1 MRMMIAALLV
11 LGLAGATVAAAQ
23 ESSGSRAPAAKAS
36 PVQAPVNLNTA
47 TIAELETLPGVG
59 PATAQRILEYR
70 QQNGGFKKIEEL
82 MNVRGIGEASFLKLK
97 ALITITVPRSERAA
111 AQ

>member
-11 LGLAGATVAAAQ
+11 LALGATAAAAQ
-23 ESSGSRAPAAKAS
+23 EGSRLPAPRTTPEAT
-36 PVQAPVNLNTA
+36 VPVNVNTA
-47 TIAELETLPGVG
+47 TMAQLETLPGVG
-59 PATAQRILEYR
+59 PALAQRIVDYR

-97 ALITITVPRSERAA
+97 ALITVTPPRTDRAA
-111 AQ
+111 TQ

>member
-1 MRMMIAALLV
+1 MRTMIAVLLV
-11 LGLAGATVAAAQ
+11 FGLAGMAVAQ
-23 ESSGSRAPAAKAS
+23 EGGGAAKAS
-36 PVQAPVNLNTA
+36 TMQTPVNLNTA
-47 TIAELETLPGVG
+47 TIAQLEELPGVG

-97 ALITITVPRSERAA
+97 ALITVTPARTERAA

>member
-1 MRMMIAALLV
+1 MRMMIAGLLV
-11 LGLAGATVAAAQ
+11 LGLAGIAVAAQ
-23 ESSGSRAPAAKAS
+23 ESSRAPAKAAAS
-36 PVQAPVNLNTA
+36 SAAQAPVNLNTA
-47 TIAELETLPGVG
+47 TMAELETLPGVG

-97 ALITITVPRSERAA
+97 ALVTITLPRSERAA

>member
-1 MRMMIAALLV
+1 MRMMIAALLM
-11 LGLAGATVAAAQ
+11 LGLASAGAVAQ
-23 ESSGSRAPAAKAS
+23 EGSRSPAAKSA
-36 PVQAPVNLNTA
+36 PVQASVNLNTA
-47 TIAELETLPGVG
+47 SIAELETLPGVG

-97 ALITITVPRSERAA
+97 ALVTITAPRTERAA